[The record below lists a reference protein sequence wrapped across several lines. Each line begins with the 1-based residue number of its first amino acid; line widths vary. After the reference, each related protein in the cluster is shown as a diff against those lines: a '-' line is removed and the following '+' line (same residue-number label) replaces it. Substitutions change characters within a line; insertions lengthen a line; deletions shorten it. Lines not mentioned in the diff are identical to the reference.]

1 MDEIKEI
8 RSPTL
13 LKTGVCPFT
22 RWNNPPTTLATLPV
36 TSVSVA
42 KLQNRLKDLMVTL
55 LDHLL
60 L

>member
-1 MDEIKEI
+1 MDGIKEI
-8 RSPTL
+8 YRPTL
-13 LKTGVCPFT
+13 LKTGVFPFT
-22 RWNNPPTTLATLPV
+22 PWNNPPTTLAALPV

-42 KLQNRLKDLMVTL
+42 KLQNRLQELTVTL